1 MGKVSFR
8 ICLGIILAAIAVLIF
23 FEIRMQRE
31 PAWTVCYEM
40 TNKHIEWTGAGYNGI
55 YGRNQE

>member
-31 PAWTVCYEM
+31 PAWAVCYEM

-55 YGRNQE
+55 YGK